1 MEAEVGKYG
10 VWLSEGDMQIIE
22 KALDLLENSRYFFS
36 ETSKIGSIKNLRR
49 DFQKI
54 KADGVQ
60 IPKKVEISKRQQFG
74 GDTGVD
80 ADYDERYNNEIECKE
95 CD

>member
-10 VWLSEGDMQIIE
+10 VWLSESDMQIIE
-22 KALDLLENSRYFFS
+22 KSLDWLENGSYAFN
-36 ETSKIGSIKNLRR
+36 ETSKIGAIKILRR

-60 IPKKVEISKRQQFG
+60 IQKKVEIPN
-74 GDTGVD
+74 
-80 ADYDERYNNEIECKE
+80 DYDEHYNNEIECKE

>member
-10 VWLSEGDMQIIE
+10 IWLSEEDMQIIE
-22 KALDLLENSRYFFS
+22 RSLDWMENGSYAFN
-36 ETSKIGSIKNLRR
+36 ETSKIGAIKNLRR

-54 KADGVQ
+54 KANGTQ
-60 IPKKVEISKRQQFG
+60 IPEKVEIPKQQQFG

-80 ADYDERYNNEIECKE
+80 ADYDKHYNNEIKCGE

>member
-1 MEAEVGKYG
+1 MEAKVGKYG
-10 VWLSEGDMQIIE
+10 VWLSDGDMNIIE
-22 KALDLLENSRYFFS
+22 KSLEWLENSSYVFN

-80 ADYDERYNNEIECKE
+80 ADYDEHYNNEVKCKE

>member
-10 VWLSEGDMQIIE
+10 VWLSDGDMNIIE
-22 KALDLLENSRYFFS
+22 KSLEWLENSSYVFN

-60 IPKKVEISKRQQFG
+60 IQKKVEIP
-74 GDTGVD
+74 D
-80 ADYDERYNNEIECKE
+80 DYNENYNNEVKCKE

>member
-22 KALDLLENSRYFFS
+22 KALDWLENSSYVFS

-80 ADYDERYNNEIECKE
+80 ADYDERYDNEI
-95 CD
+95 

>member
-1 MEAEVGKYG
+1 MEAEIGKYG
-10 VWLSEGDMQIIE
+10 VWLSDGDMQIIE
-22 KALDLLENSRYFFS
+22 KALDWFENSSYVFN
-36 ETSKIGSIKNLRR
+36 ETSRIGSIKNLRR

-54 KADGVQ
+54 KAGGVQ

-74 GDTGVD
+74 GDTGIE

>member
-1 MEAEVGKYG
+1 MEAKVGKYG
-10 VWLSEGDMQIIE
+10 VWLSDGDMNIIE
-22 KALDLLENSRYFFS
+22 KSLEWLENSSYVFN

-60 IPKKVEISKRQQFG
+60 IQKKVEISKRQQFG

>member
-22 KALDLLENSRYFFS
+22 KSLDWLENSSYAFN
-36 ETSKIGSIKNLRR
+36 ETSKIGAIKILRR

-60 IPKKVEISKRQQFG
+60 IQKKVEISN
-74 GDTGVD
+74 
-80 ADYDERYNNEIECKE
+80 DYDEHYNNEVKCKE

>member
-1 MEAEVGKYG
+1 MEAEIGKYG
-10 VWLSEGDMQIIE
+10 VWLSEGDMHIIE
-22 KALDLLENSRYFFS
+22 KALDWLENSSYVFN
-36 ETSKIGSIKNLRR
+36 ETSKIGSIKILRR

-60 IPKKVEISKRQQFG
+60 IPKNVEISN
-74 GDTGVD
+74 
-80 ADYDERYNNEIECKE
+80 DYDERYNNEIECKE

>member
-10 VWLSEGDMQIIE
+10 IWLSEGDMQIIE
-22 KALDLLENSRYFFS
+22 KALDWLENSSYVFS

-54 KADGVQ
+54 KAGGVQ

>member
-1 MEAEVGKYG
+1 MESEVGKYG
-10 VWLSEGDMQIIE
+10 VWLSDGDMNIIE
-22 KALDLLENSRYFFS
+22 KSLEWLENSSYVFN
-36 ETSKIGSIKNLRR
+36 ETSKIGSIKILRR

-60 IPKKVEISKRQQFG
+60 IQKKVEIP
-74 GDTGVD
+74 D
-80 ADYDERYNNEIECKE
+80 DYNENYNNEVKCKE

>member
-10 VWLSEGDMQIIE
+10 VWLSEEDMQIIE
-22 KALDLLENSRYFFS
+22 RALDWIENGSYAFN
-36 ETSKIGSIKNLRR
+36 ETSKIGAIKILRR

-60 IPKKVEISKRQQFG
+60 IQKKVEISN
-74 GDTGVD
+74 
-80 ADYDERYNNEIECKE
+80 DYDEHYNNEVKCKE

>member
-10 VWLSEGDMQIIE
+10 VWLSESDMQIIE
-22 KALDLLENSRYFFS
+22 KSLDWLENGSYAFN
-36 ETSKIGSIKNLRR
+36 ETSKIGAIKILRR

-54 KADGVQ
+54 KARGVQ
-60 IPKKVEISKRQQFG
+60 IQKKVEISN
-74 GDTGVD
+74 
-80 ADYDERYNNEIECKE
+80 DYDERYNNEVECKE

>member
-1 MEAEVGKYG
+1 MEAEIGKYG

-22 KALDLLENSRYFFS
+22 KSLEWLENSSYVFN

-54 KADGVQ
+54 KAM
-60 IPKKVEISKRQQFG
+60 
-74 GDTGVD
+74 
-80 ADYDERYNNEIECKE
+80 ECKYQKRLRFPMTMMSVTITK
-95 CD
+95 

>member
-22 KALDLLENSRYFFS
+22 KSLEWLENSSYVFN

-60 IPKKVEISKRQQFG
+60 IQKKVEIPN
-74 GDTGVD
+74 
-80 ADYDERYNNEIECKE
+80 DYDEHYNNEVKCKE

>member
-10 VWLSEGDMQIIE
+10 VWLSEEDMQIIE
-22 KALDLLENSRYFFS
+22 RALDWIENGSYAFN
-36 ETSKIGSIKNLRR
+36 ETSKIGAIKNLRR

-54 KADGVQ
+54 KANGTQ
-60 IPKKVEISKRQQFG
+60 IPEKVEIPKQQQFG

-80 ADYDERYNNEIECKE
+80 ADYDKHYNNEIKCGE

>member
-1 MEAEVGKYG
+1 MEAEIGKYG
-10 VWLSEGDMQIIE
+10 VWLSDGDMDIIE
-22 KALDLLENSRYFFS
+22 KALDWLEGSSYTFN

-54 KADGVQ
+54 KANGVQ
-60 IPKKVEISKRQQFG
+60 IPKKVEIPS
-74 GDTGVD
+74 
-80 ADYDERYNNEIECKE
+80 DYDEHYNNEVKCKE

>member
-22 KALDLLENSRYFFS
+22 KSLDWLENSSYAFN
-36 ETSKIGSIKNLRR
+36 ETSKISAIKILRR

-54 KADGVQ
+54 KAGGVQ
-60 IPKKVEISKRQQFG
+60 IQKKVEISN
-74 GDTGVD
+74 
-80 ADYDERYNNEIECKE
+80 DYDEHYNNEVKCKE

>member
-10 VWLSEGDMQIIE
+10 IWLSEGDMQIIE
-22 KALDLLENSRYFFS
+22 KALDWLENSSYVFS

-60 IPKKVEISKRQQFG
+60 IPKKVEISKKQQFG

>member
-1 MEAEVGKYG
+1 MEAEVSKYG
-10 VWLSEGDMQIIE
+10 VWLSEGDMKIIE
-22 KALDLLENSRYFFS
+22 KALDWLENGSYAFN
-36 ETSKIGSIKNLRR
+36 ETSKISAIKILRR

-80 ADYDERYNNEIECKE
+80 ADYDEHYSNEIECKE

>member
-1 MEAEVGKYG
+1 MEAEIGKYG
-10 VWLSEGDMQIIE
+10 VWLSDGDMQIIE
-22 KALDLLENSRYFFS
+22 KALDWFENSSYVFN

-54 KADGVQ
+54 KAGGVQ

-74 GDTGVD
+74 GDTGID

>member
-1 MEAEVGKYG
+1 MEAKVGKYG
-10 VWLSEGDMQIIE
+10 VWLSDGDMNIIE
-22 KALDLLENSRYFFS
+22 KSLEWLENSSYVFN
-36 ETSKIGSIKNLRR
+36 ETSKISAIKILRR

-60 IPKKVEISKRQQFG
+60 IQKKVEIP
-74 GDTGVD
+74 D
-80 ADYDERYNNEIECKE
+80 DYNENYNNEVKCKE

>member
-10 VWLSEGDMQIIE
+10 VWLSESDMQIIE
-22 KALDLLENSRYFFS
+22 KSLDWLENSSYAFN
-36 ETSKIGSIKNLRR
+36 ETSKIGAIKILRR

-60 IPKKVEISKRQQFG
+60 IQKKVEISN
-74 GDTGVD
+74 
-80 ADYDERYNNEIECKE
+80 DYDEHYNNEVKCKE

>member
-22 KALDLLENSRYFFS
+22 KALDWLENSSYVFS

-54 KADGVQ
+54 KANGVQ
-60 IPKKVEISKRQQFG
+60 IQKKVEISKKQQFG

-80 ADYDERYNNEIECKE
+80 ADYDEHYNNEVKCKE

>member
-1 MEAEVGKYG
+1 MEAKVGKYG
-10 VWLSEGDMQIIE
+10 VWLSEGDMNIIE
-22 KALDLLENSRYFFS
+22 KSLEWLENSSYVFN

-60 IPKKVEISKRQQFG
+60 IPKKVEISKKQQFG

>member
-22 KALDLLENSRYFFS
+22 KSLDWLENSSYAFN
-36 ETSKIGSIKNLRR
+36 ETSKIGAIKILRR

-54 KADGVQ
+54 KAGGVQ
-60 IPKKVEISKRQQFG
+60 IQKKVEISN
-74 GDTGVD
+74 
-80 ADYDERYNNEIECKE
+80 DYDEHYNNEVKCKE

>member
-1 MEAEVGKYG
+1 MEAEIGKYG
-10 VWLSEGDMQIIE
+10 VWLSEGDMYIIE
-22 KALDLLENSRYFFS
+22 KALDWLENSSYVFN

-54 KADGVQ
+54 KAGGVQ
-60 IPKKVEISKRQQFG
+60 IPKKVEISN
-74 GDTGVD
+74 DEY
-80 ADYDERYNNEIECKE
+80 YDSQIECKE

>member
-10 VWLSEGDMQIIE
+10 IWLSEGDMQIIE
-22 KALDLLENSRYFFS
+22 KALDWLENSSYVFS

-60 IPKKVEISKRQQFG
+60 IPKKVEILE
-74 GDTGVD
+74 D
-80 ADYDERYNNEIECKE
+80 AYIESQIECEE

>member
-22 KALDLLENSRYFFS
+22 KSLEWLENSSYVFN
-36 ETSKIGSIKNLRR
+36 ETSKISAIKILRR

-60 IPKKVEISKRQQFG
+60 IQKKVEIP
-74 GDTGVD
+74 D
-80 ADYDERYNNEIECKE
+80 DYNENYNNEVKCKE

>member
-1 MEAEVGKYG
+1 MEAKVGKYG
-10 VWLSEGDMQIIE
+10 VWLSDGDMDIIE
-22 KALDLLENSRYFFS
+22 KSLEWLENSSYVFN

-60 IPKKVEISKRQQFG
+60 IQKKVEIPNE
-74 GDTGVD
+74 
-80 ADYDERYNNEIECKE
+80 YDERYNSEVECKE